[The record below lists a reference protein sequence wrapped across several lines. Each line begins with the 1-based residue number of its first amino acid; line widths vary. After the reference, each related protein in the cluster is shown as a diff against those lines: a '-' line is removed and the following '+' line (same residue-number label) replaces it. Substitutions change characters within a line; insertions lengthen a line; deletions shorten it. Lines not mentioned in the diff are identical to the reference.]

1 MTELVNLIDVLGKA
15 LLAIGAG
22 MSKREHTAIP
32 DYLTKTRVL
41 KERVQ
46 GWYGRVQTL
55 CRKVDRIAD
64 GAALL
69 HSALSTEA

>member
-15 LLAIGAG
+15 LLGAG

-46 GWYGRVQTL
+46 VWYGRVQTL